1 MYIGDKSETLLGI
14 NGTKA
19 RIFRDG
25 KQTAVEILWRDP
37 CCELPL
43 RPSRWVPLRSLATPR
58 DCHEHRPK
66 S

>member
-25 KQTAVEILWRDP
+25 KQTAVETLW
-37 CCELPL
+37 
-43 RPSRWVPLRSLATPR
+43 ATHFGRVTLTALSMGSTAKPGNS
-58 DCHEHRPK
+58 EGL